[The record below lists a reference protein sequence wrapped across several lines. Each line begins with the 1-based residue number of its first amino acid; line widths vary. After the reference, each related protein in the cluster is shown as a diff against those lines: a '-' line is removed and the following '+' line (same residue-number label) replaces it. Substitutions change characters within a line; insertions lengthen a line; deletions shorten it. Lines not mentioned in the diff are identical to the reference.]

1 MTDRELRKLRR
12 SELLEIML
20 AQSREID
27 RQREKIEEL
36 EAQLKERRIRIEESG
51 SVAEAALK
59 ITDIFTQAQKAADLY
74 LEEIRHRAGAE
85 PAAEGG
91 TDAAE

>member
-36 EAQLKERRIRIEESG
+36 EAQLKERRIRIAESG

-59 ITDIFTQAQKAADLY
+59 ITDIFAEAQKAADLY
-74 LEEIRHRAGAE
+74 LEEIRRRAGVS
-85 PAAEGG
+85 PAAGDGKE
-91 TDAAE
+91 AE

>member
-59 ITDIFTQAQKAADLY
+59 ITDIFAEAQKAADLY
-74 LEEIRHRAGAE
+74 LEEIRHRAGVS
-85 PAAEGG
+85 PAAGDGKE
-91 TDAAE
+91 AE